1 MKQKKIILS
10 VLAAAAIFFSGCI
23 ATHIGMMSDSAS
35 LDSPNFVYI
44 KQNVFG
50 ESQAT
55 YVLGIGG
62 EARQALVL
70 EAKKSMMKQNP
81 LLRNQALANV
91 SVSYKT
97 TSFVG
102 FLVTTVRCTVSADIV
117 EFGPVQTDFSQ
128 SRTMIPTNP
137 NSTGNSSDDNL
148 KAGNSNVTISN
159 SIPVKV
165 GDKVKVVNYFNKPV
179 DGVVKEIRNGDY
191 TVEYLNSN
199 NKTKKVKV
207 LEFQLQKLD

>member
-10 VLAAAAIFFSGCI
+10 VLAAAAILFSGCI

-148 KAGNSNVTISN
+148 KAGNSNFTISN